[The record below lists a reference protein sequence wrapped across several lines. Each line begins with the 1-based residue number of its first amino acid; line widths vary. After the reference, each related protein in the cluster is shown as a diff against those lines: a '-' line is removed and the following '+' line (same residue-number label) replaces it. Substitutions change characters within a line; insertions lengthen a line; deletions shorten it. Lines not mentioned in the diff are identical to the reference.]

1 MLVLLA
7 TTPTAATKC
16 SSEPE
21 GLTAV
26 ARLQSI
32 VEDSTAY
39 SLAILPGIRLGYE
52 RGYERHIYRRGYV
65 RGFEHGY
72 DFKIFKAAC
81 PSMDNA
87 PAVCLS
93 LFAFNAACPSR
104 GNASAA
110 HSTFLA
116 FNAACFSLGNASA
129 ARSIFFAFNAACLL
143 VGNASAAHSTFFAF
157 NTACFSMGAFNA
169 ACLSMGNASAAHYI
183 LFAFNAACFSM
194 GNASAAH
201 STFFAYNTACFSM
214 GAFNAAC
221 FSMGNASAAHSIVF
235 AFNTACFSM
244 GNASAAHSIVFA
256 FNAMSLSIGDASTA
270 YLFSAATSTAVMTSS
285 SFTFFHESVP
295 AGTQPTGEDGA
306 QPGRPASPQEAKLVM
321 VGGGTTG
328 ISDHVPMRWLMI
340 PLSLGA
346 MVGSRL
352 GTVQAGLLIRMLGI
366 LDLAQ
371 GAAITPRETTDKKNQ
386 ATAFLTVEKALLF
399 ILLGLPAVTVT
410 SMLMIT
416 RGTGRSDDPA
426 IHLCKQPPEQGFSR
440 MELEELNVVIFRDC
454 LRSHTCVQSV
464 QLSSQPALELALYC
478 KMHWQ
483 KGPFKLPSGVAVPGF
498 NGYDYTLKPRDGNVQ
513 VKDTSLLSRPLL
525 ARARKELSSFSSLES
540 EVLAH
545 AAAHPA
551 SKGRKPFVREG
562 HLLRQQGSGSLGSS
576 LFSGHLDTWNFTVE
590 KPALTYVVLLSS
602 DGTSKMRVVGAPT
615 YCYGVTPGST
625 ACFPSGC
632 AHESVEPEGEF
643 TTYKIAFFVAFKGCD
658 YLELAE
664 YPLTGLDQPPQL
676 TPQGPSESQPQ
687 ERPEPPLFLGPQ
699 DDSVPTSRRSKRERK
714 VALLRSVL
722 PAPCGDHRG
731 ATRVQRLSI
740 AAGGARST
748 PMKVVARQQRFR
760 TALRR
765 AQPSPTRRRSPF
777 GSPHADSASSSSSVA
792 WSSRWG
798 GCGQLGQVGPGVL

>member
-1 MLVLLA
+1 MLVSLA
-7 TTPTAATKC
+7 MIPTTAC
-16 SSEPE
+16 QNSSEPL
-21 GLTAV
+21 GLATV

-32 VEDSTAY
+32 VEDSTAC
-39 SLAILPGIRLGYE
+39 SLAILPGIQLGYE

-65 RGFEHGY
+65 RGYEHGY
-72 DFKIFKAAC
+72 DFKNFKAAC
-81 PSMDNA
+81 PSMDIA
-87 PAVCLS
+87 PAVCFSLS
-93 LFAFNAACPSR
+93 AFNAACPSMD
-104 GNASAA
+104 NASAA
-110 HSTFLA
+110 HS
-116 FNAACFSLGNASA
+116 
-129 ARSIFFAFNAACLL
+129 IF
-143 VGNASAAHSTFFAF
+143 
-157 NTACFSMGAFNA
+157 
-169 ACLSMGNASAAHYI
+169 
-183 LFAFNAACFSM
+183 FAFNAACFSM

-201 STFFAYNTACFSM
+201 SIFF
-214 GAFNAAC
+214 AFNAAC
-221 FSMGNASAAHSIVF
+221 PSMGNASAAHSIFF
-235 AFNTACFSM
+235 AFKAACFSM
-244 GNASAAHSIVFA
+244 GNVSAAHSTFFA
-256 FNAMSLSIGDASTA
+256 FNATSLSIGDASTA
-270 YLFSAATSTAVMTSS
+270 YLFSAATSAAVNAVMTSS

-306 QPGRPASPQEAKLVM
+306 QPGRPASPQEEKLVM
-321 VGGGTTG
+321 VGGGITG

-352 GTVQAGLLIRMLGI
+352 GAVQAGLLIRMLGV

-371 GAAITPRETTDKKNQ
+371 GAAITPRETTDKNNQ
-386 ATAFLTVEKALLF
+386 ATAFLTVEKVLLF

-416 RGTGRSDDPA
+416 RGNGRSDDPA
-426 IHLCKQPPEQGFSR
+426 IHLCKQPPKHGFSR

-483 KGPFKLPSGVAVPGF
+483 SGPFKLPSGVAVPGF

-525 ARARKELSSFSSLES
+525 ARAKKELSSFSSLES

-545 AAAHPA
+545 AATHPA

-562 HLLRQQGSGSLGSS
+562 HMLRQQGSGSLGSS

-615 YCYGVTPGST
+615 YRYGVTPGST

-643 TTYKIAFFVAFKGCD
+643 TTYKIAFFVAFQGCD

-664 YPLTGLDQPPQL
+664 YPLTGLDQPPQV

-687 ERPEPPLFLGPQ
+687 ERPEPPLCLGPQ

-760 TALRR
+760 ATLRL
-765 AQPSPTRRRSPF
+765 AQSPPTRRRSPF
-777 GSPHADSASSSSSVA
+777 GSPHADSVSSSSSA

-798 GCGQLGQVGPGVL
+798 GCGQLGQVGPGVSGYNIHDLGQQLSDVSVVTAPLAPQGVGDR